1 MKTAAVF
8 AANLLWWLLP
18 MASGQNK
25 LGDFPPQVLEKLSQ
39 EMDVIQEWWC
49 VTKGNMD
56 GEVCQAYYGK
66 KGALNDEEMEA
77 HMNPNKK
84 EMEKMHQQYC
94 RKFLKKEQREMS
106 MSCVLWEERR
116 KMIKK
121 GGPLDL

>member
-49 VTKGNMD
+49 VTKGNMVSCVPPPASLVTTVNNLSLPPPPPRACTTIQD

-66 KGALNDEEMEA
+66 KGALNVTRA
-77 HMNPNKK
+77 A
-84 EMEKMHQQYC
+84 
-94 RKFLKKEQREMS
+94 L
-106 MSCVLWEERR
+106 
-116 KMIKK
+116 
-121 GGPLDL
+121 

>member
-49 VTKGNMD
+49 VTKGNM
-56 GEVCQAYYGK
+56 
-66 KGALNDEEMEA
+66 DEEMEA